1 MKWRRI
7 SGATKLL
14 SRIFKILKIPQ
25 NFQNFRQFFFFF
37 KIFPLKIKIFKK
49 PEYMLEGNGW

>member
-14 SRIFKILKIPQ
+14 SRILKILKIPQ
-25 NFQNFRQFFFFF
+25 IFKIFDNFFFFF
-37 KIFPLKIKIFKK
+37 EIFPLKIKIFKK
-49 PEYMLEGNGW
+49 PDNMLEGNGW

>member
-14 SRIFKILKIPQ
+14 SRILKILKISQ
-25 NFQNFRQFFFFF
+25 NFQNFRQFFFFY
-37 KIFPLKIKIFKK
+37 KILPLKIKIFKK
-49 PEYMLEGNGW
+49 PDNLLEGNDW

>member
-14 SRIFKILKIPQ
+14 SRILKILKIHQ
-25 NFQNFRQFFFFF
+25 NFQNCRQFFFFF

-49 PEYMLEGNGW
+49 PDIMLEGKGW